1 MEKIDMENSFIPVPG
16 EVGAAVVDIA
26 RRLDMV
32 VGAVLLGVHARV
44 VAALTGDGEVL
55 TGCVG
60 LEGESGDADV
70 ARPLPYLVS
79 LPGGSWERLMCTA
92 AAARPM
98 TDGRPPVTTVL
109 DLTGRVPDALP
120 AEVTLWT
127 GAEWDGPTLRLRLR
141 HRAAEGS
148 HPNSADRLAG
158 YYLTALRALADD
170 VTAPYEESGLLSVE
184 ELHQLRAHG
193 AGPIR
198 ELPDKRLHELFEER
212 VRRHP
217 DAVAVRQGGTSLTY
231 TELNRRANRIGHA
244 LRARGLGG
252 GDREDVVAVV
262 TERNLEWV
270 TAALAIFKAGCV
282 YLPIEPHFPPDRIA
296 AMLGRS
302 GCATV
307 LTERTSDDGLRHAVT
322 AGLDVELLHLD
333 AVAVDEDAN
342 PGVPVA
348 AGQLAYIY
356 FTSGS
361 TGEPKGAMCEHAGM
375 LNHMLAK
382 VEDLGIGPDDVV
394 AQTAPQCF
402 DISLWQLFAALLV
415 GGTTVVV
422 EQEAVLDVRRFATT
436 LLAQEVTVAQ
446 LVPSYLEVLL
456 THLEHETHGL
466 GRLSRVSVTGEA
478 LSKALTVRWFAAYP
492 GIALMNAYGLTETSD
507 DTNHEVMRRPPE
519 TERVPLG
526 RPVRNVT
533 VAVVD
538 ERLRPVP
545 LGAPGEIV
553 FSGVCVGRGY
563 INDPDRTRRAFLA
576 DPDRPGERLYC
587 SGDFGRWLPDGRLE
601 FLGRRD
607 SQVKIRGFRVET
619 GEVEN
624 HLLRVAGIREAAV
637 VVVDLVGGRSL
648 AAYYVGTPTAEEV
661 HLSLAATLPEYMI
674 PDSLHPLDALPLTD
688 NGKTDTK
695 ALRALSAR
703 PPAEGPAGGVAAEP
717 PLTTTERRVAR
728 VWARVL
734 GVTAEQ
740 VGRSDNFFERGG
752 TSLAALRLVLQ
763 LDQTVTLREVTTWPV
778 LADLAAAI
786 DARGTGVEQA
796 EPVAG

>member
-1 MEKIDMENSFIPVPG
+1 MENSFIPIPG
-16 EVGAAVVDIA
+16 KAAAAVVDIA
-26 RRLDMV
+26 RRLDMA

-44 VAALTGDGEVL
+44 VAALTGDEDVL

-60 LEGESGDADV
+60 LDGGRDDEGV
-70 ARPLPYLVS
+70 ARPLPYLLS
-79 LPGGSWERLMCTA
+79 LPGGSWERLLHTV
-92 AAARPM
+92 AAARPVADAR
-98 TDGRPPVTTVL
+98 TTVTTVL

-120 AEVTLWT
+120 AGVTLWT
-127 GAEWDGPTLRLRLR
+127 GVEWDGPTRRLRLC
-141 HRAAEGS
+141 HQGAEG
-148 HPNSADRLAG
+148 HRVTSADRLAG
-158 YYLTALRALADD
+158 YYLAALGALADD
-170 VTAPYEESGLLSVE
+170 VGAPYHEQGLLSVE
-184 ELHQLRAHG
+184 ELDEQRAHG
-193 AGPIR
+193 TGPLR

-217 DAVAVRQGGTSLTY
+217 DAVAVRQGETSLTY
-231 TELNRRANRIGHA
+231 AELNRRANRIGHA

-270 TAALAIFKAGCV
+270 TAALAVFKAGCA

-307 LTERTSDDGLRHAVT
+307 LTERASDEGVRHAVT
-322 AGLDVELLHLD
+322 AGLHVELLHLD
-333 AVAVDEDAN
+333 AVTADEDADLS
-342 PGVPVA
+342 VPVA

-382 VEDLGIGPDDVV
+382 VEDLGLGPDDVV

-422 EQEAVLDVRRFATT
+422 EQEAVLDVRRFVTT
-436 LLAQEVTVAQ
+436 LIELDVTVAQ

-456 THLEHETHGL
+456 THLEHQARDL

-478 LSKALTVRWFAAYP
+478 LSRNLVVRWFAVHP

-507 DTNHEVMRRPPE
+507 DTNHEVMRRPPG
-519 TERVPLG
+519 TGRVPLG

-545 LGAPGEIV
+545 TGAPGEIV

-563 INDPDRTRRAFLA
+563 INDPDRTRQAFLV
-576 DPDRPGERLYC
+576 DPERPGERLYR

-607 SQVKIRGFRVET
+607 AQVKIRGFRVET

-624 HLLRVAGIREAAV
+624 HLLRVPGISEAAV
-637 VVVDLVGGRSL
+637 VVVDAPGGRGL
-648 AAYYVGTPTAEEV
+648 AAFYVGTPTVAEV
-661 HLSLAATLPEYMI
+661 HDSLAATLPEYMI
-674 PDSLHPLDALPLTD
+674 PDALHPLEALPLTE
-688 NGKTDTK
+688 NGKTDKK
-695 ALRALSAR
+695 ALGALSA
-703 PPAEGPAGGVAAEP
+703 PQPVGGPGTVTAEP
-717 PLTTTERRVAR
+717 LLTVTERRVAE

-740 VGRSDNFFERGG
+740 VGRRDNFFERGG

-763 LDQTVTLREVTTWPV
+763 LDQTVTLREVTARPV

-786 DARGTGVEQA
+786 DARGTGVERA
-796 EPVAG
+796 EPVAD